1 MLWWRAWLAH
11 TLTAAF
17 SPQVWFQ
24 NARAKWR
31 RQMVS
36 KDPKALSGGD
46 GGLSEG
52 QQGESSAGEYPN
64 TPSVPPSAMSPE
76 EGNSSQ
82 ISYQQMF

>member
-1 MLWWRAWLAH
+1 
-11 TLTAAF
+11 
-17 SPQVWFQ
+17 
-24 NARAKWR
+24 
-31 RQMVS
+31 MVS